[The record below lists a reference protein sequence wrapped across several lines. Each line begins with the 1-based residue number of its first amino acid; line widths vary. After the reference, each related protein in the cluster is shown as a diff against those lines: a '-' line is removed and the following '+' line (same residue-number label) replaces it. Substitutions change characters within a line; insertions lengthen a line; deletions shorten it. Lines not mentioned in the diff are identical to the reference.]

1 MNILITAASRRVRLI
16 QAFVNAMKRRG
27 LKGNV
32 ITTDMNR
39 YSPGLYF
46 GTRHYIVPLTTDE
59 QYIPIIKSIC
69 FKERIQLLIP
79 TIDDELPLFGRHRND
94 FNTVGI
100 RVAVSDESTGIVC
113 NDKYASACLLR
124 GKGIPSAE
132 SWLPEDLDF
141 SKLHYPLFIKP
152 RQGRGSVGAYSI
164 RDERELRFFLTYVQN
179 PVVQE
184 YLQGKEYTIDL
195 LADFDGNIISVVP
208 RERIVVRSGVTDR
221 GCTLYHPGMIDVAVR
236 TAKVLDIRGPAN
248 IQVKLNN
255 DTPTVFEV
263 NPRFSG
269 GIPLTIASGADF
281 ASWLIE
287 MSRGKKVPSQIGK
300 FTSNLVM
307 TCYETA
313 LFLQNDTAGEM
324 ITEAVQRS

>member
-16 QAFVNAMKRRG
+16 QAFVNALKRLG

-100 RVAVSDESTGIVC
+100 RVAVSDESTGIAC

-124 GKGIPSAE
+124 GKGIPFAE

-184 YLQGKEYTIDL
+184 YLRGKEYTIDL
-195 LADFDGNIISVVP
+195 LADFDGNVISVVP

-221 GCTLYHPGMIDVAVR
+221 GRTLYHPGMIDVAYR
-236 TAKVLDIRGPAN
+236 TAAN
-248 IQVKLNN
+248 IQVKLDN
-255 DTPTVFEV
+255 DTPKVFEV

-287 MSRGKKVPSQIGK
+287 MSCGKTVAPQIGK

-313 LFLQNDTAGEM
+313 LFLQDDTAGEAAA
-324 ITEAVQRS
+324 EAVQGS